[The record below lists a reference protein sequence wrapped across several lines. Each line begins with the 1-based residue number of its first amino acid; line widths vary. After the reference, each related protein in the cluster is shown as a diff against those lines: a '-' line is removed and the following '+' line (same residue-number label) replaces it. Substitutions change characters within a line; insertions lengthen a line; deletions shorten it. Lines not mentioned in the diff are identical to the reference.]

1 MTIEPTSRRRAKS
14 QKESSSIR
22 ASFNGLGDKESCGFA
37 STSLFIFFVFF
48 CGFPYRFFFSHGLFV
63 EHFFQKR
70 LILEWYLFLNENETR
85 QKNQPEEKRNT
96 SKMFH
101 RENGGT
107 LGMVP

>member
-48 CGFPYRFFFSHGLFV
+48 LWFSLPFFFLPWFV
-63 EHFFQKR
+63 CGAFFPKKVD
-70 LILEWYLFLNENETR
+70 F
-85 QKNQPEEKRNT
+85 
-96 SKMFH
+96 
-101 RENGGT
+101 
-107 LGMVP
+107 GMVPFFE